1 MSDTLKEIADN
12 LGVGLVNGGYLSGIA
27 QFYGVNLSTST
38 DLMKDILTA
47 VGGNPATSTDYLKDI
62 VLALGGTVTINA
74 NWMEAW
80 EDITNTAGAFQARV
94 LADGVKYLWENP
106 PEYRLLSTNARQ
118 VTNKMKWKFI
128 IKKWEKYLKTVC
140 VEVSDLCIK

>member
-80 EDITNTAGAFQARV
+80 LNITEIAPAFEARV
-94 LADGVKYLWENP
+94 LADGGIFEAYSC
-106 PEYRLLSTNARQ
+106 LLQSIN
-118 VTNKMKWKFI
+118 F
-128 IKKWEKYLKTVC
+128 
-140 VEVSDLCIK
+140 